1 MGASLE
7 RGKETPLA
15 AKAPVRSAPDSSE
28 DSAGLYLTDI
38 GRHQLLTR
46 PDESRLAQA
55 IEAGQQ
61 ASAELRGEPQLSA
74 RQRGQLRR
82 IVATGDAATQTFIQ
96 ANLRLVVSIAKRYQA
111 SGVPL
116 LDLIQDG
123 NLGLMHAVGK
133 FDGNRGFKF
142 STYATWWIR
151 QAISRGIDQAG
162 RTIRLPAHAGDAV
175 TMVSRARH
183 ELQDRGMSPTV
194 AQLATETGLSAKAI
208 RDVISWGRD
217 PISLSAAVGHES
229 DAELGD
235 LLADATAVDP
245 ADAAIASSLPD
256 ELEQILVRC
265 LDDRERQV
273 LHMRYGLDGAGVPA
287 TLQKVGEHF
296 QLSSERIR
304 QIEANAMA
312 KLRHPS
318 GRNHLSQASTSVG

>member
-1 MGASLE
+1 
-7 RGKETPLA
+7 
-15 AKAPVRSAPDSSE
+15 
-28 DSAGLYLTDI
+28 
-38 GRHQLLTR
+38 
-46 PDESRLAQA
+46 
-55 IEAGQQ
+55 
-61 ASAELRGEPQLSA
+61 
-74 RQRGQLRR
+74 
-82 IVATGDAATQTFIQ
+82 
-96 ANLRLVVSIAKRYQA
+96 
-111 SGVPL
+111 
-116 LDLIQDG
+116 
-123 NLGLMHAVGK
+123 
-133 FDGNRGFKF
+133 
-142 STYATWWIR
+142 
-151 QAISRGIDQAG
+151 
-162 RTIRLPAHAGDAV
+162 
-175 TMVSRARH
+175 
-183 ELQDRGMSPTV
+183 MSPTV